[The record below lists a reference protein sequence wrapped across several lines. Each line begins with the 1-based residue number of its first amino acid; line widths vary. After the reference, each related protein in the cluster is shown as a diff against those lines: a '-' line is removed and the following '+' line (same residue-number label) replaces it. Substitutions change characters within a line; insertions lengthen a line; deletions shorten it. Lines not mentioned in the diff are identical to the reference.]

1 MQNFIEF
8 LEDTIASIYG
18 LGAIIVGGLW
28 AWQTR
33 DPFWI
38 AVFLSGWLAMIFQ
51 ELWRIRTL
59 EFFEDY
65 EESERERER
74 AEAAAAAAAAKSD

>member
-1 MQNFIEF
+1 MRDILEF

-18 LGAIIVGGLW
+18 LFAIIVGGYW
-28 AWQTR
+28 ALDTEK
-33 DPFWI
+33 PIWI
-38 AVFLSGWLAMIFQ
+38 GLFLSGWLAMIFQ

-65 EESERERER
+65 EEAEREREA
-74 AEAAAAAAAAKSD
+74 AEAAAKTP

>member
-1 MQNFIEF
+1 MRDVTEF

-18 LGAIIVGGLW
+18 LGAILVGGVR
-28 AWQTR
+28 AWQTES
-33 DPFWI
+33 PLWI
-38 AVFLSGWLAMIFQ
+38 AIFLSGWLALIFQ

-65 EESERERER
+65 EEAERERER
-74 AEAAAAAAAAKSD
+74 AEAAEAAAK